1 MADSNF
7 PNNLI
12 DKYGH
17 SLREDE
23 VIFDGENYF
32 RIYWNEK
39 QPQVEAI
46 SPTYGYLHNLSQ
58 DELKKFER
66 IGTFQECEHLMFGD
80 ENLQSTEKSN

>member
-1 MADSNF
+1 MKTNF

-12 DKYGH
+12 DKQGQ
-17 SLREDE
+17 RIAEDD
-23 VIFDGENYF
+23 VIFDGNNYF

-58 DELKKFER
+58 DELKNFER
-66 IGTFQECEHLMFGD
+66 IGTFQECEHLMIVD
-80 ENLQSTEKSN
+80 